1 MQTNP
6 HSHDISESQREANR
20 ANAQHSTGPRT
31 EAGKSRSRLNA
42 TRHGLTGQFFVLT
55 EDDRLAY
62 QTFEAGMLASLK
74 PQGTEESQLAISIA
88 QDHWRINRSR
98 AIEFNS
104 LGLGHHEHSED
115 HDTNSPE
122 VEAAIAQAQTFRR
135 DPQYFATLAL
145 YETRINRTIARNRKD
160 LTELQ
165 RCRVAAETAARHEA
179 ELLLRM
185 MHKSGQIPTEGLRN
199 ESIEVNGFVY
209 SVILLT
215 QDINRAVTLKQAAF
229 YEKNGWNTTLPC
241 PHDGDLLPLAA

>member
-1 MQTNP
+1 MTNI
-6 HSHDISESQREANR
+6 SDIQLQANR
-20 ANAQHSTGPRT
+20 NNAQHSTGPRT

-55 EDDRLAY
+55 DDDRRAY

-74 PQGTEESQLAISIA
+74 PEGAEETQLAISIA
-88 QDHWRINRSR
+88 QDHWRLNRSR

-104 LGLGHHEHSED
+104 IGIGHHEHADD
-115 HDTNSPE
+115 HPANSPE
-122 VEAAIAQAQTFRR
+122 VQAAIAMAQTFRR
-135 DPQYFATLAL
+135 ETPYFAILAL
-145 YETRINRTIARNRKD
+145 YEHRINRTIARNKKD

-165 RCRVAAETAARHEA
+165 RVRRDAEAAARHEA

-185 MHKSGQIPTEGLRN
+185 QHKSGQIPPEGFRN

-215 QDINRAVTLKQAAF
+215 QDINRKVTLKQAAF
-229 YEKNGWNTTLPC
+229 YEKHGWNTALPN
-241 PHDGDLLPLAA
+241 PHDGEMLPLAA